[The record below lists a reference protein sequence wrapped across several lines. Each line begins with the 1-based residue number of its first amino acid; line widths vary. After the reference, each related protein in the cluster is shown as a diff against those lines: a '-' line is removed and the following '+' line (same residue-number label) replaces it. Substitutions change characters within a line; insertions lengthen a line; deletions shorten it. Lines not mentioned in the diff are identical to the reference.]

1 MHNICIVFIWND
13 VYLAMH
19 ILTFCCK
26 AVLKMNKT
34 SITILEKM
42 KEKKKT
48 FERSFPQKPCNYT
61 IWLKQYI
68 NISIENEQRQ
78 PATPLEE
85 FRRERKKT
93 NQTNI
98 FIAVQN

>member
-42 KEKKKT
+42 KEKKKH
-48 FERSFPQKPCNYT
+48 
-61 IWLKQYI
+61 LKDLSPKSLVITQYGS
-68 NISIENEQRQ
+68 NN
-78 PATPLEE
+78 T
-85 FRRERKKT
+85 
-93 NQTNI
+93 
-98 FIAVQN
+98 